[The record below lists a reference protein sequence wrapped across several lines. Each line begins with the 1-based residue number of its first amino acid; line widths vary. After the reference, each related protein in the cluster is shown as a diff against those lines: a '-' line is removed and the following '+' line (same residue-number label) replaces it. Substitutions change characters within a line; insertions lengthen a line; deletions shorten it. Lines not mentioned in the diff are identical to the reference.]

1 MDASDKNKIL
11 FKKYKL
17 REYNRKNKTRIHY
30 VSSTKKF
37 FFRSSLISQKWE
49 LFLDLIMFH
58 HNESTHTYI

>member
-30 VSSTKKF
+30 VSSTKKKF
-37 FFRSSLISQKWE
+37 FQILI
-49 LFLDLIMFH
+49 
-58 HNESTHTYI
+58 N